1 MAVLSTTVNQMKP
14 WHSFNKYPC
23 VLLPF
28 SPSIDHC
35 NTSFDAV
42 AKIRGETFFFKGLNT
57 DFYKCS
63 LCSLTME
70 DVSIVTGYH
79 NSLFSLGHRFRSDD
93 VEGQWRRLGVGA
105 RFFSE
110 EVVEGSTPWP
120 ASSSSCAGEALGSC
134 DHLYQ
139 WCSTVTY
146 LWEG

>member
-14 WHSFNKYPC
+14 RHSFNKYPC

-28 SPSIDHC
+28 SPAIDHC

-42 AKIRGETFFFKGLNT
+42 AKIRGETFFFKGLKT

-63 LCSLTME
+63 LFSLTME

-110 EVVEGSTPWP
+110 EVVEGSTP
-120 ASSSSCAGEALGSC
+120 
-134 DHLYQ
+134 
-139 WCSTVTY
+139 
-146 LWEG
+146 